1 MSIAHDQ
8 SAESADFLRA
18 PLTPTF
24 RVELRQRNDERTPAE
39 VIHLQARTI
48 ASARH
53 AARRAYP
60 HAVVIAVSRV

>member
-1 MSIAHDQ
+1 MPIAQDHAAASD
-8 SAESADFLRA
+8 ALRT

-24 RVELRQRNDERTPAE
+24 RVELRQRNQETMPAE
-39 VIHLQARTI
+39 VIHVQARTI

-60 HAVVIAVSRV
+60 HSVVIAVSKV

>member
-1 MSIAHDQ
+1 MSIAHDHAV
-8 SAESADFLRA
+8 SSELLRT

-24 RVELRQRNDERTPAE
+24 RVELRQRNHETTPAE
-39 VIHLQARTI
+39 VVHVQARTI

-60 HAVVIAVSRV
+60 HAVVIAVSRI